1 MFLKK
6 EIYYNK
12 IEKKI
17 SITKVRRM
25 DNKKKVLDA
34 LETLRIRDLQSGEK
48 FSALAYTKAIRELKK
63 LDSIQTIS
71 DVENV
76 AGVGKKIK
84 EKVKEILETGE
95 LKAAVKAKTELSIDV
110 YQDLLKIQGVGP
122 VKAKDLIEKHKIKSI
137 TELRSKPELLNDVQI
152 LGLKYYEDS
161 LERIPRSEMI
171 EHEKKIMQTI
181 KSPFEAIIVGSYR
194 RGAENS
200 GDIDVLIKA
209 PEYLKKR
216 ETKEAF
222 EKIVKAYQDENYLVD
237 ILALGEKK
245 CMGYVKLNEASKARR
260 IDLLIT
266 PEKEYPYAIL
276 YFTGSDSF
284 NVAFRK
290 YALSKGYTLNEHG
303 MKSKS
308 EEVREVPEIKTE
320 KEIFDFFGLEYKEPN
335 ERKDETSI
343 EKKKKLTFANV
354 SQKIKQKKN
363 TLKNKSNK

>member
-1 MFLKK
+1 
-6 EIYYNK
+6 
-12 IEKKI
+12 
-17 SITKVRRM
+17 M
-25 DNKKKVLDA
+25 DNKQKVINA
-34 LETLRIRDLQSGEK
+34 LEILRIRDLQSGEK

-63 LDSIQTIS
+63 LESIKTIS

-95 LKAAVKAKTELSIDV
+95 LKAAEKAKEELSIDI

-122 VKAKDLIEKHKIKSI
+122 VKAKGLIENHKIKSI

-152 LGLKYYEDS
+152 MGLKYYEDS
-161 LERIPRSEMI
+161 LERIPRAEMV
-171 EHEKKIMQTI
+171 EHEKKIMEMI
-181 KSPFEAIIVGSYR
+181 ESPFEATIVGSYR
-194 RGAENS
+194 RGAESS

-209 PEYLKKR
+209 PEDMKK

-222 EKIVKAYQDENYLVD
+222 EALVKKYQTENYLVD

-245 CMGYVKLNEASKARR
+245 CMGYVKLNKTSKARR

-303 MKSKS
+303 LKYKSAQGNSSKDL
-308 EEVREVPEIKTE
+308 REVPEIKTE
-320 KEIFDFFGLEYKEPN
+320 KEIFDFFGLEYKDPKD
-335 ERKDETSI
+335 RKDETSI
-343 EKKKKLTFANV
+343 EKKKKLTLANV
-354 SQKIKQKKN
+354 SQKMKQKKN
-363 TLKNKSNK
+363 TAKNKTNK

>member
-1 MFLKK
+1 
-6 EIYYNK
+6 
-12 IEKKI
+12 
-17 SITKVRRM
+17 M
-25 DNKKKVLDA
+25 DNKQKVLNA
-34 LETLRIRDLQSGEK
+34 LEILRIRDLQSGEK

-63 LDSIQTIS
+63 LESIKTIS

-95 LKAAVKAKTELSIDV
+95 LKAAEKAKEELSIDI

-122 VKAKDLIEKHKIKSI
+122 VKAKELIEKYKIKSI
-137 TELRSKPELLNDVQI
+137 TELRSKLELLNDVQI
-152 LGLKYYEDS
+152 MGLKYYEDS
-161 LERIPRSEMI
+161 LERIPRAEMM
-171 EHEKKIMQTI
+171 EHEKKIMEMI
-181 KSPFEAIIVGSYR
+181 ESPFEATIVGSYR
-194 RGAENS
+194 RGAESS

-209 PEYLKKR
+209 PENLKKK

-222 EKIVKAYQDENYLVD
+222 EALVKKYQTENYLVD

-245 CMGYVKLNEASKARR
+245 CMGYVKLNEISKARR

-290 YALSKGYTLNEHG
+290 YSLTKGYTLNEHG
-303 MKSKS
+303 LKYKSAQGNSSKD
-308 EEVREVPEIKTE
+308 VREVPEIKTE
-320 KEIFDFFGLEYKEPN
+320 KEIFDFFGLEYKDPKD
-335 ERKDETSI
+335 RKDESSI
-343 EKKKKLTFANV
+343 EKKKKLTLANV
-354 SQKIKQKKN
+354 AQKIKQKKN
-363 TLKNKSNK
+363 TAKNKTNK